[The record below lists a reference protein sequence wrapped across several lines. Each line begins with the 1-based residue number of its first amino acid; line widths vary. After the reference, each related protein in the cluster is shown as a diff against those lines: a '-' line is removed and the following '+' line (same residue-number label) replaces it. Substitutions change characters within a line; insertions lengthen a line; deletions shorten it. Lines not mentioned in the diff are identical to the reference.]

1 MEMENVRMGVTKV
14 AVVIGVDVG
23 VVMDTE
29 VVTVVVEVE
38 VNAEVDTSVVLD
50 TMEVEDLTV
59 GDTVAEVVMV
69 VDTGVHVNYY
79 T

>member
-1 MEMENVRMGVTKV
+1 MENVRMGVTKV
-14 AVVIGVDVG
+14 AVVIGVDVV

-29 VVTVVVEVE
+29 VDTVVVEVE

-50 TMEVEDLTV
+50 TMEVEGLTV

-69 VDTGVHVNYY
+69 VDIGVHVNYY

>member
-1 MEMENVRMGVTKV
+1 MENMRMGVTKV
-14 AVVIGVDVG
+14 AVFIGVDVV

-29 VVTVVVEVE
+29 VDTVVVEVE

-50 TMEVEDLTV
+50 TMEVEGLTV

-69 VDTGVHVNYY
+69 VDIGVHVNYY